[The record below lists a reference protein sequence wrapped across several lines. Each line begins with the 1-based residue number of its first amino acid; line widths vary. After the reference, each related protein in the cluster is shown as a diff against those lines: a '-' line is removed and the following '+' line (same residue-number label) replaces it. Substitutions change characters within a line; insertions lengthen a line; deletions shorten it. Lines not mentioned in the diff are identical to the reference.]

1 MAEKKEFYTLLT
13 NVGIAKFIAARVSG
27 NGVNLKTFKLSSKII
42 VPSESM
48 NALEEVVYESLINS
62 KYVDKENTHYVHL
75 ECVVPSNVGGFEI
88 NAIGIYDEAGD
99 LLAVGNLPSTYK
111 PLLEQGSA
119 KELLIKVTMELRN
132 ASEVILELDPSVILA
147 SRDYVNEVKL
157 ELELK
162 IDEAIQNFT
171 EELKKYALKN
181 GSTSEVFNVANATE
195 ASHAINKGE
204 FERALNLKADKTQ
217 VDYINNSLSDYV
229 KTTGNQSVEGNKT
242 FNGATT
248 LNGATNT
255 KTLNA
260 SGKITAKSTLE
271 VTGDTTL
278 NGDFT
283 ANGSVT
289 FGNLPTCAIEAAD
302 DNQLV
307 NLKTLKKLAPNFVG
321 KNLIKA
327 IMEGAYE
334 EELLVDFALKSNV
347 NYTNNSGKTM
357 LIVTRLCSDNIIAK
371 KYFGIGTPSNPSNR
385 ASNLIISNNT
395 FEILK
400 EYNIDHGD
408 AGSGRGAYLNRWDG
422 ATFIIDKNATYKWAV
437 YWASAN
443 LNITANLKAV
453 YF

>member
-13 NVGIAKFIAARVSG
+13 NVGIAKFIAARASG

-75 ECVVPSNVGGFEI
+75 ECVVPSSVGGFEI
-88 NAIGIYDEAGD
+88 NSIGIYDEAGD
-99 LLAVGNLPSTYK
+99 LIAVGNLPSTYK

-119 KELLIKVTMELRN
+119 KELLIKVTMELKN

-162 IDEAIQNFT
+162 IDEAIAGFT

-181 GSTSEVFNVANATE
+181 GSTSEVFNVALATE

-217 VDYINNSLSDYV
+217 VENINNSLSNYV
-229 KTTGNQSVEGNKT
+229 KTTGNQSIAGNKT
-242 FNGATT
+242 FSGTTT
-248 LNGATNT
+248 LNGTTNT
-255 KTLNA
+255 KALNA
-260 SGKITAKSTLE
+260 SGKITAKTTLE

-289 FGNLPTCAIEAAD
+289 FRNLPTCATQASS

-307 NLKTLKKLAPNFVG
+307 NLATLKKQVPLLG
-321 KNLIKA
+321 GGLWKNIEQVQLKA
-327 IMEGAYE
+327 G
-334 EELLVDFALKSNV
+334 V
-347 NYTNNSGKTM
+347 NYTNNSNNALFFVLLREIIIGINKDWFPKAQPVVTINSISFP
-357 LIVTRLCSDNIIAK
+357 LISYFIDGYGGGGDYSSNTLPLWGVFVVPAQAIYKINSSCS
-371 KYFGIGTPSNPSNR
+371 
-385 ASNLIISNNT
+385 
-395 FEILK
+395 
-400 EYNIDHGD
+400 
-408 AGSGRGAYLNRWDG
+408 
-422 ATFIIDKNATYKWAV
+422 FIRY
-437 YWASAN
+437 S
-443 LNITANLKAV
+443 
-453 YF
+453 

>member
-13 NVGIAKFIAARVSG
+13 NVGIAKFIAARASG

-119 KELLIKVTMELRN
+119 KELLIKVTMELKN

-181 GSTSEVFNVANATE
+181 GSTSEVFNVANAIEQT
-195 ASHAINKGE
+195 HAINKGE
-204 FERALNLKADKTQ
+204 LERALNLKADKTQ

-229 KTTGNQSVEGNKT
+229 KTTGNQSVEGNKI

-248 LNGATNT
+248 LNGTTNT
-255 KTLNA
+255 KALNA
-260 SGKITAKSTLE
+260 GGKITAKSTLE

-283 ANGSVT
+283 ANRSVT
-289 FGNLPTCAIEAAD
+289 FRNLPTCATQAIN

-307 NLKTLKKLAPNFVG
+307 NLATLKKQVP
-321 KNLIKA
+321 
-327 IMEGAYE
+327 
-334 EELLVDFALKSNV
+334 LLGGGLGYGQTWKTKTYVSGV
-347 NYTNNSGKTM
+347 TYTNNTKKPI
-357 LIVTRLCSDNIIAK
+357 LI
-371 KYFGIGTPSNPSNR
+371 YGTGYGYGF
-385 ASNLIISNNT
+385 SNLGYTMSINGVSLPVSVFYVVDYGDGYDQGDSYYLLFALIPVSAT
-395 FEILK
+395 
-400 EYNIDHGD
+400 YNI
-408 AGSGRGAYLNRWDG
+408 RKNGAIN
-422 ATFIIDKNATYKWAV
+422 IVV
-437 YWASAN
+437 YELS
-443 LNITANLKAV
+443 
-453 YF
+453 

>member
-13 NVGIAKFIAARVSG
+13 NVGIAKFIAARASG

-42 VPSESM
+42 VPNESM

-75 ECVVPSNVGGFEI
+75 ECVVPSSVGGFEI
-88 NAIGIYDEAGD
+88 NSIGIYDEAGD

-119 KELLIKVTMELRN
+119 KELLIKVTMELKN

-162 IDEAIQNFT
+162 IDEAIANFT

-195 ASHAINKGE
+195 TSHAINKGE

-217 VDYINNSLSDYV
+217 VENINNSLSNYV
-229 KTTGNQSVEGNKT
+229 KTTGNQSIAGNKT
-242 FNGATT
+242 FSGTTT
-248 LNGATNT
+248 LNGTTNT
-255 KTLNA
+255 KALNA

-271 VTGDTTL
+271 VTGATTL
-278 NGDFT
+278 NGNLAT
-283 ANGSVT
+283 NGAVT
-289 FGNLPTCAIEAAD
+289 FKNLPTCATQASS

-307 NLKTLKKLAPNFVG
+307 NLATLKKQVPSLASGLNDYG
-321 KNLIKA
+321 KTYK
-327 IMEGAYE
+327 
-334 EELLVDFALKSNV
+334 VVTLKDSV
-347 NYTNNSGKTM
+347 VYTNNTGKPILARINMRLVSGTNHHDEIFTINGIEVMRFRGYHEQSSWISGAVKN
-357 LIVTRLCSDNIIAK
+357 DGIIIIPVGAT
-371 KYFGIGTPSNPSNR
+371 YTFGYVP
-385 ASNLIISNNT
+385 
-395 FEILK
+395 
-400 EYNIDHGD
+400 
-408 AGSGRGAYLNRWDG
+408 GSGTNGRAISEVQLGY
-422 ATFIIDKNATYKWAV
+422 I
-437 YWASAN
+437 
-443 LNITANLKAV
+443 
-453 YF
+453 

>member
-1 MAEKKEFYTLLT
+1 MADKKEFYTLLT
-13 NVGIAKFIAARVSG
+13 NVGIAKFIAARASG

-75 ECVVPSNVGGFEI
+75 ECVVPSSVGGFEI
-88 NAIGIYDEAGD
+88 NSIGIYDEAGD

-119 KELLIKVTMELRN
+119 KELLIKVTMELKN

-162 IDEAIQNFT
+162 IDEAIANFT

-195 ASHAINKGE
+195 TSHAINKGE

-217 VDYINNSLSDYV
+217 VENINNSLSNYV
-229 KTTGNQSVEGNKT
+229 KTTGNQSIAGNKT
-242 FNGATT
+242 FSGTTT
-248 LNGATNT
+248 LNGTTNT
-255 KTLNA
+255 KALNA

-271 VTGDTTL
+271 VTGATTL
-278 NGDFT
+278 SGNLTTNSAVSFK
-283 ANGSVT
+283 
-289 FGNLPTCAIEAAD
+289 NLPTCATQASS

-307 NLKTLKKLAPNFVG
+307 NLATLKKQVPLLGGINFAG
-321 KNLIKA
+321 IKA
-327 IMEGAYE
+327 
-334 EELLVDFALKSNV
+334 VALTSGV
-347 NYTNNSGKTM
+347 NYTNNTGKALFFYVSLSASKQMFAGIAGAAYIDGVQVLRLTFNVSANSPQSSYGIIASGGVSATSFLIVPNGKTYKFEN
-357 LIVTRLCSDNIIAK
+357 INNIIQ
-371 KYFGIGTPSNPSNR
+371 
-385 ASNLIISNNT
+385 II
-395 FEILK
+395 
-400 EYNIDHGD
+400 
-408 AGSGRGAYLNRWDG
+408 
-422 ATFIIDKNATYKWAV
+422 
-437 YWASAN
+437 
-443 LNITANLKAV
+443 
-453 YF
+453 

>member
-13 NVGIAKFIAARVSG
+13 NVGIAKFIAARASG

-75 ECVVPSNVGGFEI
+75 ECVVPSSVGGFEI
-88 NAIGIYDEAGD
+88 NSIGIYDEAGD

-119 KELLIKVTMELRN
+119 KELLIKVTMELKN

-162 IDEAIQNFT
+162 IDEAIANFT

-181 GSTSEVFNVANATE
+181 GSTIEVFNVANATE
-195 ASHAINKGE
+195 TSHAINKGE

-217 VDYINNSLSDYV
+217 VENINNSLNNYV
-229 KTTGNQSVEGNKT
+229 KTTGNQSIAGNKT
-242 FNGATT
+242 FSGTTT
-248 LNGATNT
+248 LNGTTNT
-255 KTLNA
+255 KALNA

-271 VTGDTTL
+271 VTGTTTL
-278 NGDFT
+278 NGNLTTNSAVAFK
-283 ANGSVT
+283 
-289 FGNLPTCAIEAAD
+289 NLPTCATQASS

-307 NLKTLKKLAPNFVG
+307 NLATLKKQVPLLGGINFTG
-321 KNLIKA
+321 IKVA
-327 IMEGAYE
+327 
-334 EELLVDFALKSNV
+334 ALTSGV
-347 NYTNNSGKTM
+347 NYTNNTGKALFFYVSLSASKRGIAGISMGAAYIDGVQVLRLTFNVSASSPQSSYGVNAEGSVSATSFLIVPNGKTYKFE
-357 LIVTRLCSDNIIAK
+357 NINNVIQ
-371 KYFGIGTPSNPSNR
+371 
-385 ASNLIISNNT
+385 II
-395 FEILK
+395 
-400 EYNIDHGD
+400 
-408 AGSGRGAYLNRWDG
+408 
-422 ATFIIDKNATYKWAV
+422 
-437 YWASAN
+437 
-443 LNITANLKAV
+443 
-453 YF
+453 

>member
-13 NVGIAKFIAARVSG
+13 NVGIAKFIAARASG

-181 GSTSEVFNVANATE
+181 GSTSEVFNVANAVKQT
-195 ASHAINKGE
+195 HAINKGE
-204 FERALNLKADKTQ
+204 LERALNLKADKTQ

-229 KTTGNQSVEGNKT
+229 KTTGNQIVEGNKT

-248 LNGATNT
+248 LNGTTNT
-255 KTLNA
+255 KALNA
-260 SGKITAKSTLE
+260 GGKITAKSTLE
-271 VTGDTTL
+271 VTGDAIF

-283 ANGSVT
+283 ANGAVD
-289 FGNLPTCAIEAAD
+289 FRNLPACAIQATND
-302 DNQLV
+302 DQLV
-307 NLKTLKKLAPNFVG
+307 NLATLKKQVP
-321 KNLIKA
+321 
-327 IMEGAYE
+327 
-334 EELLVDFALKSNV
+334 LLGGGLGYGQTWQDVKTQRQSEV
-347 NYTNNSGKTM
+347 TYTNNTGKPIVVAM
-357 LIVTRLCSDNIIAK
+357 QVRLDVLYNEGFYVDDLLICCPRTA
-371 KYFGIGTPSNPSNR
+371 YGE
-385 ASNLIISNNT
+385 ASYYYEDFLVIVPPKS
-395 FEILK
+395 
-400 EYNIDHGD
+400 
-408 AGSGRGAYLNRWDG
+408 
-422 ATFIIDKNATYKWAV
+422 TYKWTKTESYII
-437 YWASAN
+437 YW
-443 LNITANLKAV
+443 LELR
-453 YF
+453 

>member
-13 NVGIAKFIAARVSG
+13 NVGIAKFIAARASG
-27 NGVNLKTFKLSSKII
+27 NGVNLNAFKLSSQVI

-48 NALEEVVYESLINS
+48 SALEEVVYESLINS

-171 EELKKYALKN
+171 EELKKYALRN
-181 GSTSEVFNVANATE
+181 GSTSEVFNVANAIEPTN
-195 ASHAINKGE
+195 AINKGE
-204 FERALNLKADKTQ
+204 LERALNLKADKTQ
-217 VDYINNSLSDYV
+217 VDNIDNSLNNYV
-229 KTTGNQSVEGNKT
+229 KTTGNQSIEGNKT
-242 FNGATT
+242 FGGTTT

-255 KTLNA
+255 KALNA

-278 NGDFT
+278 NGDLT
-283 ANGSVT
+283 ANGAVD
-289 FGNLPTCAIEAAD
+289 FRNLPTCATQAND
-302 DNQLV
+302 DDELV
-307 NLKTLKKLAPNFVG
+307 NLATLKNQVP
-321 KNLIKA
+321 
-327 IMEGAYE
+327 
-334 EELLVDFALKSNV
+334 LLGGGLGYGQSWKSKILKTGT
-347 NYTNNSGKTM
+347 NYTNNTKKP
-357 LIVTRLCSDNIIAK
+357 IALL
-371 KYFGIGTPSNPSNR
+371 FSTTFNTGAGWIGA
-385 ASNLIISNNT
+385 ASNLSLLVDNVKIYVENGGSSMSLRAFFIIPQ
-395 FEILK
+395 
-400 EYNIDHGD
+400 
-408 AGSGRGAYLNRWDG
+408 GSTYKIVLEKVMNSQG
-422 ATFIIDKNATYKWAV
+422 ATANAVVSISY
-437 YWASAN
+437 SE
-443 LNITANLKAV
+443 LS
-453 YF
+453 

>member
-13 NVGIAKFIAARVSG
+13 NVGIAKFIAARASG

-119 KELLIKVTMELRN
+119 KELLIKVTMELKN

-162 IDEAIQNFT
+162 IDEAIAGFT

-195 ASHAINKGE
+195 TSHAINKGE

-217 VDYINNSLSDYV
+217 IENINNSLSNYV
-229 KTTGNQSVEGNKT
+229 KTTGNQSIAGNKT
-242 FNGATT
+242 FSGTTT
-248 LNGATNT
+248 LNGTTNT
-255 KTLNA
+255 KALNA
-260 SGKITAKSTLE
+260 SGKITAKTTLE
-271 VTGDTTL
+271 VTGATTL
-278 NGDFT
+278 NGNLTTNSAVAFK
-283 ANGSVT
+283 
-289 FGNLPTCAIEAAD
+289 NLPTCATQANS

-307 NLKTLKKLAPNFVG
+307 NLATLKKQVPLLGV
-321 KNLIKA
+321 LS
-327 IMEGAYE
+327 GAWVE
-334 EELLVDFALKSNV
+334 STITSCVK
-347 NYTNNSGKTM
+347 YTNNSNSPLFFYINTAFMDYDNPWLGASCKLEIQIGDNVLYVATNTGSSISVSG
-357 LIVTRLCSDNIIAK
+357 LFIVPKGETYSIV
-371 KYFGIGTPSNPSNR
+371 FVSNR
-385 ASNLIISNNT
+385 
-395 FEILK
+395 
-400 EYNIDHGD
+400 
-408 AGSGRGAYLNRWDG
+408 GSHVQINV
-422 ATFIIDKNATYKWAV
+422 KQQAV
-437 YWASAN
+437 FYT
-443 LNITANLKAV
+443 IR
-453 YF
+453 

>member
-13 NVGIAKFIAARVSG
+13 NVGIAKFIAARASG

-75 ECVVPSNVGGFEI
+75 ECVVPSSVGGFEI

-119 KELLIKVTMELRN
+119 KELLIKVTMELKN

-162 IDEAIQNFT
+162 IDEAIAGFT

-181 GSTSEVFNVANATE
+181 GSTSEVFNVALATE

-229 KTTGNQSVEGNKT
+229 KTTGNQSVEGNKI

-248 LNGATNT
+248 LNGTTNT
-255 KTLNA
+255 KALNA

-278 NGDFT
+278 NGNLT
-283 ANGSVT
+283 TNGAVA
-289 FGNLPTCAIEAAD
+289 FKNLPTCATQANS

-307 NLKTLKKLAPNFVG
+307 NLATLKKQVPLLG
-321 KNLIKA
+321 GGLWKNIEQVQLEAK
-327 IMEGAYE
+327 
-334 EELLVDFALKSNV
+334 V
-347 NYTNNSGKTM
+347 NYTNNS
-357 LIVTRLCSDNIIAK
+357 
-371 KYFGIGTPSNPSNR
+371 
-385 ASNLIISNNT
+385 NNT
-395 FEILK
+395 LFFILLMGISGIFERDWLPRDQPVVTINSISFSLISYSARG
-400 EYNIDHGD
+400 YNV
-408 AGSGRGAYLNRWDG
+408 DG
-422 ATFIIDKNATYKWAV
+422 GYTTITVPLWGVFIVPARATYKINTRCSFIR
-437 YWASAN
+437 YS
-443 LNITANLKAV
+443 
-453 YF
+453 